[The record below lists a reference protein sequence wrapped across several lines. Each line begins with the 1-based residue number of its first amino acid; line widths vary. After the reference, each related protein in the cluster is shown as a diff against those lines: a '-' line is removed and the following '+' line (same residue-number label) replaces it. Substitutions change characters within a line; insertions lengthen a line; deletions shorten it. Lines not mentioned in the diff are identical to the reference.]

1 MQTTIV
7 KDFDEVTFDRCI
19 AIAEAE
25 MGRSFCSI
33 ICSDDFRKKMLE
45 KPLKEIWCKEDCC
58 FYKGFRL
65 IQVVN
70 MPKNLCFICNDKELV
85 CLYQIEE

>member
-1 MQTTIV
+1 MQVITV

-19 AIAEAE
+19 VIAEAG
-25 MGRSFCSI
+25 MKKSFCYI
-33 ICSDDFRKKMLE
+33 ICSNDFKKKMLE

-58 FYKGFRL
+58 FYKGSRL

-85 CLYQIEE
+85 FLYQIKE

>member
-1 MQTTIV
+1 MQVTIV
-7 KDFDEVTFDRCI
+7 ENFDEASFDRCI

-25 MGRSFCSI
+25 MEKSFCSI
-33 ICSDDFRKKMLE
+33 ICSHDFKEKMLE
-45 KPLKEIWCKEDCC
+45 KPLKKLWCKEDCC
-58 FYKGFRL
+58 FYKGSRL

-85 CLYQIEE
+85 YLYQIKE